1 MQSDWK
7 AGSHEFNCPTEVTLH
22 FALTKS
28 AFISL
33 SSLSNLQLMENTTIE
48 DVRKC
53 ISDGE
58 GNLQSLSLRLSKGS
72 YILYSGCSLGFKLG
86 TKQF

>member
-1 MQSDWK
+1 MIGRVVARS
-7 AGSHEFNCPTEVTLH
+7 ETLTEVSFY

-28 AFISL
+28 AFISF
-33 SSLSNLQLMENTTIE
+33 SSLSNQQLMENTIE

-53 ISDGE
+53 SMDGE

-72 YILYSGCSLGFKLG
+72 YIFLFLGF
-86 TKQF
+86 